1 MTGGGAPACRQTSPL
16 FGTVQP
22 RRSAMR
28 IALGARAAQVQRI
41 VLADALRL
49 AAIGVALGIA
59 GALATLP
66 AAACTATGP
75 ASGPGRSAPAGTPRY
90 RVGRCRSPLSPDSG
104 PAPGCPAPTAGSA
117 PGARPARPTPSP
129 ARWCPPHGAAPSPP
143 A

>member
-1 MTGGGAPACRQTSPL
+1 MSGGVAPACRHTAPR
-16 FGTVQP
+16 FGPVQP

-66 AAACTATGP
+66 AAARTATRP
-75 ASGPGRSAPAGTPRY
+75 ASGPGRSAPAGTPRS
-90 RVGRCRSPLSPDSG
+90 RVGRSR
-104 PAPGCPAPTAGSA
+104 AP
-117 PGARPARPTPSP
+117 
-129 ARWCPPHGAAPSPP
+129 
-143 A
+143 